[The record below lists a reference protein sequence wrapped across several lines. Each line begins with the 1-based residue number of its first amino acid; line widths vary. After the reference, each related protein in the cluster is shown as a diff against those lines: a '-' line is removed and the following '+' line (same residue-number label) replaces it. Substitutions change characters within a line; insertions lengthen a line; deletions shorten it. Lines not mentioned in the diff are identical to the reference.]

1 MYANIGIKCLVETNM
16 RHTQHYTPLREM
28 EYVGG
33 GVGNVVVVVV
43 VRVVVCVC
51 VCVCEVIRVV
61 VCAYE

>member
-28 EYVGG
+28 EYDGGG

-43 VRVVVCVC
+43 VRVVV
-51 VCVCEVIRVV
+51 RVV
-61 VCAYE
+61 VCAHE